1 MGLWSRKVFGTVCVA
16 LASLSGSAANSCFF
30 SVGSQPGS
38 DFATIADAL
47 ASPGVTD
54 ECVLLVQPGIYTSA
68 LLFERPIDLVAT
80 DGNPANTVIDGL
92 GAAIAVRI
100 AERPGDSRPVSMR
113 GFTVRNAGIGVKT
126 DAVARLSNMVL
137 DQLSQTGLEVGEGAD
152 ALVERSRITGGT
164 EAALHLYGN
173 ADVFNSVITGPA
185 DCVRLETVGTST
197 LAFSTVTGCDV
208 GVRQLTPWVADLLIV
223 NSIVFGNVTDDLVGV
238 DCDSVVASDTDVEC
252 CTVNDN
258 ICEDPLFLDP
268 AGGDYHLPLSSP
280 AIDVLPTPENFRG
293 NPTTD
298 YNDSGSAHD
307 QRLLDADGD
316 GLARADMGAYE
327 LHNPALVPGAV
338 QNLQLGAIP
347 TTVLTWDVDP
357 NVSADPNGEYRV
369 YRGALADIGFD
380 CWGTPVGATTTT
392 SYLEFDLPPSGE
404 GYFYIVTAATTA
416 REGTLGYGS
425 VTERSRFASCRRVA
439 FVSSLSK
446 DGNFGSVSGADKKCQ
461 QMARAADLAGTYKA
475 WLSDDVS
482 NPNMSFSQSTDP
494 YVRVD
499 GTVIANDWAGL
510 TSGNLLAPINLDER
524 SRVLPDSALEQVW
537 SGTLIDGTP
546 GPDHCSGWTDRSTST
561 AGGIGNP
568 WFTNAG
574 WTDLSTFVCAIP
586 LHFYCFE
593 Q

>member
-1 MGLWSRKVFGTVCVA
+1 MGSWSRRVFGTVCVV
-16 LASLSGSAANSCFF
+16 LAGLAGSAANSCLV

-47 ASPGVTD
+47 ASAGVTD
-54 ECVLLVQPGIYTSA
+54 GCVLLVQPGIYTSP
-68 LLFERPIDLVAT
+68 LVIEHPIDLVAT
-80 DGNPANTVIDGL
+80 DGSPANTIIDGL

-100 AERPGDSRPVSMR
+100 AERPGDSRPVGMS
-113 GFTVRNAGIGVKT
+113 GFTVRNAGIGINT
-126 DAVARLSNMVL
+126 DAVAKLSNMVL
-137 DQLSQTGLEVGEGAD
+137 DQLSQTGLEVGEGTD
-152 ALVERSRITGGT
+152 ALVEGSRITGGT

-208 GVRQLTPWVADLLIV
+208 GVRQTTPWVADLLVV

-238 DCDSVVASDTDVEC
+238 DCASVVSSDTDVAC

-258 ICEDPLFLDP
+258 ICQDPLFLDP
-268 AGGDYHLPLSSP
+268 AGDDYRLPLGSP
-280 AIDVLPTPENFRG
+280 AIDVLATPENFRG

-298 YNDSGSAHD
+298 YDDPGSAHD

-347 TTVLTWDVDP
+347 TTVLIWDVDP
-357 NVSADPNGEYRV
+357 DVSADVNGEYRV
-369 YRGALADIGFD
+369 YRGALNDIGFD
-380 CWGTPVGATTTT
+380 CWGTTAGATTSTT
-392 SYLEFDLPPSGE
+392 YLEFDLPPSGE
-404 GYFYIVTAATTA
+404 GYFYLVTAATTV

-425 VTERSRFASCRRVA
+425 IAERSRFASCRRLA
-439 FVSSLSK
+439 FVSSLAR
-446 DGNFGSVSGADKKCQ
+446 DGNCGGVSGADKKCQ
-461 QMARAADLAGTYKA
+461 LMARAANLAGTYKA
-475 WLSDDVS
+475 WLSDGVS
-482 NPNMSFSQSTDP
+482 GPGTSFSQSTDP

-499 GTVIANDWAGL
+499 GTVIANNWAAL
-510 TSGNLLAPINLDER
+510 TSGNLLAPINLDE
-524 SRVLPDSALEQVW
+524 SGSVVPDSALERVW

-546 GPDHCSGWTDRSTST
+546 GPDHCNGWTDKDSSTD
-561 AGGIGNP
+561 GGMGNP
-568 WFTNAG
+568 WSMNAD
-574 WTDLSTFVCAIP
+574 WTDLSTYSCAIP